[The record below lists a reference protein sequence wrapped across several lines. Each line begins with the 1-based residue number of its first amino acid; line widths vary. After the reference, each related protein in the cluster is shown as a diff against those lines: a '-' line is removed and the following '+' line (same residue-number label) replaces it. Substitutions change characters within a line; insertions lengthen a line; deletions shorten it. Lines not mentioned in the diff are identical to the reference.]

1 MIFVRPR
8 SLEKH
13 PKMGYQSNKYSQM
26 KTSLVKIQID
36 DTFWFELKLHQQQ
49 KLNQTIF
56 KMMKMGND

>member
-1 MIFVRPR
+1 
-8 SLEKH
+8 
-13 PKMGYQSNKYSQM
+13 MGYQSNKYSQM